1 MSCNLHWPSCI
12 KQLQQTLCRGMWMQR
27 WFCHQ
32 WGTMCIYEQLW
43 LLTEWQ
49 ILWGL
54 FYHIF
59 QRFYFT
65 FDHLIINMNCFNFFL
80 FCLLLQKGETF
91 WQTNCAGQCVCVGN
105 GTVLCNSDTCEANEV
120 CKVQNGL
127 LGCYPL
133 NPSTCHIFGDPH
145 YVTFDGR
152 LYHFQGDC
160 NYTVVE
166 TCTNSSEWFSVTTRN
181 RHRGNPNWTA
191 LDSVAVTLKNLH
203 IVVRRDKETFVSVPL

>member
-1 MSCNLHWPSCI
+1 
-12 KQLQQTLCRGMWMQR
+12 MWMQP

-32 WGTMCIYEQLW
+32 WGTVCVHEQLW
-43 LLTEWQ
+43 LPPEWQ

-54 FYHIF
+54 FWHIV
-59 QRFYFT
+59 QGVISQV
-65 FDHLIINMNCFNFFL
+65 IIAINSFNLFL
-80 FCLLLQKGETF
+80 FCCLWQKGEAF
-91 WQTNCAGQCVCVGN
+91 WQTNCAGQCSCVGN
-105 GTVLCNSDTCEANEV
+105 GTVVCNSDTCKVSEV

-145 YVTFDGR
+145 YITFDGR

-166 TCTNSSEWFSVTTRN
+166 TCTNSSERFSVTTRN
-181 RHRGNPNWTA
+181 EHRGNPNWTA
-191 LDSVAVTLKNLH
+191 LNSVAVTLKNLH
-203 IVVRRDKETFVSVPL
+203 IVLKKNRETYVSVLPQA